1 MRQFYLILS
10 YVLAPLV
17 VPILI
22 YKALRNPAYLDRW
35 EERFGFGRTRTDRR
49 AIWIHAV
56 SVGEVVA
63 ASPIV
68 RILRSRFPDIP
79 IVMSTVTPTG
89 AQRVAGLLGEE
100 VIHTY
105 VPYDMPGAVRRFF
118 DRFRPRLAII
128 METELWPNL
137 YDECGRRQVPLVLAN
152 ARVSPRSVH
161 KYRRFVSLFRETLS
175 HGIVLA
181 AQSDR
186 DAERF
191 LMLGAD
197 AHRTHVVG
205 NIKFDIRLPE
215 GIAAEGKAFRDRQAL
230 DRPVW
235 IAASTHEGE
244 EEAVLEALEA
254 VRLRFPQTLL
264 ILVPRHPQRCGS
276 IEALL
281 MRKNL
286 SFVRRSSGEQCN
298 RETDVLLVDTLGEMY
313 LFYAAS
319 DVAFVGGSLVP
330 VGGHN
335 LLEPAALSM
344 PIVTGPQNFNAE
356 DIVEMLHTAGAVSII
371 QDAEEL
377 ADEITSCLARPEQ
390 CRERGRA
397 GRRILDENRGALDRL
412 ISLVMPLVDATEI
425 EGPPS
430 EPLPGSLR

>member
-1 MRQFYLILS
+1 VRQFYLILS
-10 YVLAPLV
+10 YILAPLV

-35 EERFGFGRTRTDRR
+35 EERFGFGRTRTERR

-68 RILRSRFPDIP
+68 RILRSRFPNVP

-89 AQRVAGLLGEE
+89 AQRVAGLLGKD

-191 LMLGAD
+191 LLLGAD
-197 AHRTHVVG
+197 ARRTHVVG

-215 GIAAEGKAFRDRQAL
+215 GIAAQGMEFRESQAGG
-230 DRPVW
+230 RPVW

-244 EEAVLEALEA
+244 EEAVLEALHT
-254 VRLRFPQTLL
+254 VRASFPDTLL
-264 ILVPRHPQRCGS
+264 ILVPRHPQRCNAVQS
-276 IEALL
+276 LL
-281 MRKNL
+281 KGNNL
-286 SFVRRSSGEQCN
+286 SVVRRSSGEPCD
-298 RETDVLLVDTLGEMY
+298 RGTDVLLVDTLGDMY

-356 DIVEMLHTAGAVSII
+356 DIVEMLHTAGAVSIVR
-371 QDAEEL
+371 DAGEL
-377 ADEITSCLARPEQ
+377 ADEVRSCLADPEL
-390 CRERGRA
+390 CRQRGTA

-412 ISLVMPLVDATEI
+412 ISLVMPLVDVKEMDEA
-425 EGPPS
+425 PS
-430 EPLPGSLR
+430 EPLTGSLR

>member
-10 YVLAPLV
+10 YILAPLV

-35 EERFGFGRTRTDRR
+35 EERFGFGRTRTERR

-68 RILRSRFPDIP
+68 RILRERFPNVP

-89 AQRVAGLLGEE
+89 AQRVAGLLGED

-105 VPYDMPGAVRRFF
+105 VPYDMRGAVRRFF

-137 YDECGRRQVPLVLAN
+137 YEECGRRKVPLVLAN

-191 LMLGAD
+191 LLLGAD

-215 GIAAEGKAFRDRQAL
+215 GIAVQGRGFRDSQAAG
-230 DRPVW
+230 RPVW

-244 EEAVLEALEA
+244 EEAVLEALQT
-254 VRLRFPQTLL
+254 VRARFPDTLL
-264 ILVPRHPQRCGS
+264 ILVPRHPQRCDAVRS
-276 IEALL
+276 LL
-281 MRKNL
+281 KGKNL
-286 SFVRRSSGEQCN
+286 SVVRRSSGDPCD
-298 RETDVLLVDTLGEMY
+298 RGTDVLLVDTLGDMY

-356 DIVEMLHTAGAVSII
+356 DIVEMLHKAGAVSIVR
-371 QDAEEL
+371 DAREL
-377 ADEITSCLARPEQ
+377 ADEVMSCLADPEL
-390 CRERGRA
+390 CRRRGRA

-412 ISLVMPLVDATEI
+412 ISLVMPLVDVTEI
-425 EGPPS
+425 EDAPS